1 MWWCMP
7 VFSPHRRLRQDD
19 LNSGFSYIV
28 TLSQKKK
35 KKRKKKKKFTW
46 KFKLSTARI
55 TMMLCSEVFYCIFS

>member
-1 MWWCMP
+1 MP

-35 KKRKKKKKFTW
+35 KKERKRKNLPGS
-46 KFKLSTARI
+46 LSFRQQE
-55 TMMLCSEVFYCIFS
+55 LQ